1 MSGFIHRQVSH
12 DPDRKIMLPK
22 GTKFKD
28 VLIKSC
34 LHKRYPRQGP
44 YAGGIVFGRYY
55 GVGDGIG
62 FTKTECEEMWGEI
75 CLDDHILLVHGD
87 EGEDFTPA
95 GTATPPTSFGG
106 TPPST
111 HVTPAGT
118 ATPPTSFGATPP
130 STHVTT
136 TPPISDTDTPP
147 TNGTSGTSD
156 TVRPGDCLEVWW
168 TDMEA
173 WYPCAVVDEADDHDG
188 SSVSCCLY
196 DGEKKGRWHNLQVY
210 VSNTRSHLSNH
221 TSTPHISLIRTKVT
235 VV

>member
-111 HVTPAGT
+111 HVTH
-118 ATPPTSFGATPP
+118 
-130 STHVTT
+130 TH
-136 TPPISDTDTPP
+136 TDT
-147 TNGTSGTSD
+147 
-156 TVRPGDCLEVWW
+156 
-168 TDMEA
+168 
-173 WYPCAVVDEADDHDG
+173 
-188 SSVSCCLY
+188 
-196 DGEKKGRWHNLQVY
+196 
-210 VSNTRSHLSNH
+210 H
-221 TSTPHISLIRTKVT
+221 THTPKHTHTQTHTHTHTAYTHTLTHT
-235 VV
+235 HTHTH